1 MADPTYTTVERV
13 SGSLLLASRTYTE
26 AHISGAILR
35 AEGVIDAVMRRSGI
49 GSEDYTFNE
58 QKHGLIA
65 DTTIALASMWLL
77 LSDVEEFA
85 SSSSSTQ
92 TADMLWAIA
101 DRNLAILSD
110 PRVMKYLEAR

>member
-1 MADPTYTTVERV
+1 MADPTYTTVDVV
-13 SGSLLLASRTYTE
+13 SGSLLLSSKTYTT
-26 AHISGAILR
+26 ADISGAILR

-49 GSEDYTFNE
+49 GSADYTFDE
-58 QKHGLIA
+58 QKHGLIS
-65 DTTIALASMWLL
+65 DTAVALSSMWLL

-101 DRNLAILSD
+101 DRNLAVLSD
-110 PRVMKYLEAR
+110 PRIMKYLEER

>member
-13 SGSLLLASRTYTE
+13 SGSLLLSSTVYTV
-26 AHISGAILR
+26 ADISGAILR

-49 GSEDYTFNE
+49 NNTDFTFDD

-65 DTTIALASMWLL
+65 DTAVALAGMWLL
-77 LSDVEEFA
+77 VSDVEEFA
-85 SSSSSTQ
+85 SSSTSTQ
-92 TADMLWAIA
+92 TADALWAIA

-110 PRVMKYLEAR
+110 PRVMKYLEER